1 MRNSNVIE
9 LKTFKAYV
17 LLPVSSRCPANDKCD
32 NTSQNEHDGFKW
44 DTDKADH
51 YNSFKALVSKRSP
64 VVTYP
69 LLVEMS
75 SWLISCR
82 YTKTEIPRTVK
93 RLANETLALWK
104 LAPVIPAS
112 W

>member
-1 MRNSNVIE
+1 MI
-9 LKTFKAYV
+9 
-17 LLPVSSRCPANDKCD
+17 
-32 NTSQNEHDGFKW
+32 
-44 DTDKADH
+44 
-51 YNSFKALVSKRSP
+51 P

-69 LLVEMS
+69 LVVEMS

-82 YTKTEIPRTVK
+82 NTKTEIPRTAK